1 MKILHINATDEGGTF
16 NLMLDIHKALIKK
29 KIVTKIYL
37 PQKKKY
43 FPQKKNISNFYF
55 PNNSLFDLHFY
66 IINILKRIIKKY
78 FLKAKPEST
87 VTLSLFDSFGLKNMV
102 DKIKPDIIAAGNIGC
117 ITQIANGTDIPIV
130 HTIELIDWFTG
141 GTKPIGLDKL

>member
-37 PQKKKY
+37 PQKKNISL
-43 FPQKKNISNFYF
+43 KKKISNFYF
-55 PNNSLFDLHFY
+55 PNNLLFDLHFY

-78 FLKAKPEST
+78 F
-87 VTLSLFDSFGLKNMV
+87 
-102 DKIKPDIIAAGNIGC
+102 
-117 ITQIANGTDIPIV
+117 
-130 HTIELIDWFTG
+130 
-141 GTKPIGLDKL
+141 